1 MGIARYIQE
10 IYYTYFKFYFLS
22 SRAAL
27 ADSKLKIILIYLIFG
42 FGAAPLLSRRLAMD

>member
-1 MGIARYIQE
+1 MHLPDGHGK
-10 IYYTYFKFYFLS
+10 IYYTYFKFYLLS

-42 FGAAPLLSRRLAMD
+42 FD